1 MYFFVLLDDTLNVT
15 PLDSQEQSA
24 VEEERPRFLQKGNS
38 WTFRHFILTY
48 YRHSFSN
55 RHSPRKF
62 FVSDYTKWTPSGT
75 LYTFHILYTYY
86 NFARMTIVIHR
97 VLSIRLSMGSVKWA
111 VFGGRGGSHW
121 TNMSQPSSPLP
132 IGDHS
137 SASVNDSLRSRVLIN
152 SHGIVRRWSW
162 LVLWRVLIMTNTR
175 SIRGRG
181 WIAWSR
187 IIIDS

>member
-111 VFGGRGGSHW
+111 VFGGGD
-121 TNMSQPSSPLP
+121 P
-132 IGDHS
+132 IEQTCR
-137 SASVNDSLRSRVLIN
+137 NRVLPCQSEI
-152 SHGIVRRWSW
+152 IVPRQWMTAFV
-162 LVLWRVLIMTNTR
+162 LVSSLIRTALFDGEAG
-175 SIRGRG
+175 SFYD
-181 WIAWSR
+181 AC
-187 IIIDS
+187 